1 MLNKLC
7 IKKRG
12 NILDYVDLH
21 VHSTASDGTLSPSEV
36 IKLAKEIDLRAVALT
51 DHDTIDGV
59 EEALTAGR
67 ELGIEVIPGVELSC
81 SYNNKEIHM
90 VGLFINHND
99 AFFCER
105 LDELKITRDNRNY
118 EMADKFQEMGIPIT
132 FEEIRAHYPDAIIT
146 RAHFASYLYE
156 QGYVSSVRDAFDR
169 YLNDNGPCFVPRYK
183 MPASETIRLI
193 HEAGSIAILAHPIL
207 YRMGNATLSEMVESL
222 AKCGLDGIEAIYS
235 TYTPSDESLIRRLAK
250 ENNLVLSGGSDFHGA
265 NKTAIK
271 LGTGLGRLRVHY
283 DVLARI
289 KELL

>member
-1 MLNKLC
+1 M
-7 IKKRG
+7 
-12 NILDYVDLH
+12 DYVDLH
-21 VHSTASDGTLSPSEV
+21 VHSTASDGTLTPSEV

-59 EEALTAGR
+59 KEALSAGR

-99 AFFCER
+99 AFFCEK

-118 EMADKFQEMGIPIT
+118 EMADKFKEMGIPIT

-156 QGYVSSVRDAFDR
+156 QGYVSSVKDAFDR

-193 HEAGSIAILAHPIL
+193 HEAGGIAILAHPIL
-207 YRMGNATLSEMVESL
+207 YRMGNQALSEMVESL

-250 ENNLVLSGGSDFHGA
+250 TNNLVLSGGSDFHGA
-265 NKTAIK
+265 NKPAIK

-283 DVLARI
+283 DVLLNLKSI
-289 KELL
+289 L